1 MIKLTYLIQILLLGL
16 LMKYFPVFLDAK
28 KISAM
33 VVGGGEV
40 ASRKIELL
48 LKSTTNITIM
58 SEKVCT
64 SVQRLIDEHQLTW
77 LQHNY
82 QAGFLDNITLVIAAT
97 DNMSVNKA
105 IYQEAVPLKIL
116 TNVVDQPE
124 LCTYISPA
132 IIDRSPMIVALSSSG
147 SSPILIRMLREQ
159 IEKTLPQAYG
169 KLADFSYKFRDHVK
183 ARVKGL
189 RNRRSFWENTLRG
202 PIGQAVLNGKQ
213 QQAEQ
218 QLIASIK
225 QEIAPPCG
233 EIIFIHTKD
242 GNPDNLTLSAHRAMQ
257 FADAVFY
264 DEDVNSELIEYV
276 RRDAEKFLQTIASH
290 ILINYQHAI
299 ELAEQGQKVI
309 YLLAGNDP
317 LPENAA
323 LKSSNITTQAIV
335 SGD

>member
-1 MIKLTYLIQILLLGL
+1 
-16 LMKYFPVFLDAK
+16 MKYFPVFLDARN
-28 KISAM
+28 ISAM

-40 ASRKIELL
+40 ATRKIELL
-48 LKSTTNITIM
+48 LKSTTNITVM
-58 SEKVCT
+58 SESVCA
-64 SVQRLIDEHQLTW
+64 SVERLVNLNQLTW

-82 QAGFLDNITLVIAAT
+82 QAGHLVDINLVIAAT
-97 DNMSVNKA
+97 DNMSINKA
-105 IYQEAVPLKIL
+105 IYQEATPLNIL
-116 TNVVDQPE
+116 INVVDQPE
-124 LCTYISPA
+124 LCTYITPA
-132 IIDRSPMIVALSSSG
+132 IIDRSPMIIALSSSG

-169 KLADFSYKFRDHVK
+169 KLADFSHKFRDHVK
-183 ARVKGL
+183 VRVKGL
-189 RNRRSFWENTLRG
+189 RNRRSFWESTLRG
-202 PIGQAVLNGKQ
+202 PIGHAVLDGKQ

-264 DEDVNSELIEYV
+264 DDEVNVELIEYA
-276 RRDAEKFLQTIASH
+276 RRDAEKLPQAISSG

-299 ELAEQGQKVI
+299 ELAKQGQKVI
-309 YLLAGNDP
+309 YLLAGNEA
-317 LPENAA
+317 LPQNEA
-323 LKSSNITTQAIV
+323 LQISGITTQEII
-335 SGD
+335 SGA